1 MAHGGGGFEKLP
13 WYKKIFLAW
22 THDAAHYI
30 SEKKISNWRFEPLVV
45 MPVVFMVLLVVAGAV
60 DRNAVSGTLAMV
72 VALSPLWLPVFLAVI
87 LWVVWIHY
95 IRFIFWFKQK
105 HVLLEIQLPPEVT
118 KSPLAMELFLGSM
131 WHASGEGTFIARV
144 WDGKFRPVFSIEIA
158 SNEGQVRFYLW
169 CRESWK
175 NVLEAKLY
183 GQFPEARVSVVED
196 YAAKVPFNT
205 RDYNMWGAEFA
216 KTETNALPIKTY
228 IDYGLDKNPDTPE
241 TQVDPISNL
250 LEFMGQIGQ
259 GEYIWL
265 QIIMKARKKDEW
277 YALYDNKKDS
287 WKDPAAQ
294 KIRDIMKGAVKR
306 TASLIDDPEKAKEQE
321 KQVAQANLQLS
332 SFEKLQIEAI
342 ERSLSKLV
350 YECGIRVMYLGKNE
364 NYNGINI
371 GNVVRIFDPYK
382 QNGFNQIMPV
392 RGQSDF
398 DYPWQDWNDI
408 RQNKVKRN
416 LFFRYK
422 HRAYFYVPYD
432 QVPTFMTTE
441 ELATIWHFP
450 SSAVVTPALDRV
462 PSKRSDAPI
471 NLPI

>member
-30 SEKKISNWRFEPLVV
+30 SEKKISSWRFEPLVV
-45 MPVVFMVLLVVAGAV
+45 MPLVFMVLLVVAGAV

-158 SNEGQVRFYLW
+158 SNEGQVKFYLW

-183 GQFPEARVSVVED
+183 GQFPEARVTVVED

-205 RDYNMWGAEFA
+205 NDYGMWGAEFA

-287 WKDPAAQ
+287 WKDPAVQ
-294 KIRDIMKGAVKR
+294 KIKDIMKGAVKR

-364 NYNGINI
+364 NFNGINI
-371 GNVVRIFDPYK
+371 GNVVRMFDPYK

-416 LFFRYK
+416 LYFRYK

-462 PSKRSDAPI
+462 PSKRSEAPI
-471 NLPI
+471 NLPT